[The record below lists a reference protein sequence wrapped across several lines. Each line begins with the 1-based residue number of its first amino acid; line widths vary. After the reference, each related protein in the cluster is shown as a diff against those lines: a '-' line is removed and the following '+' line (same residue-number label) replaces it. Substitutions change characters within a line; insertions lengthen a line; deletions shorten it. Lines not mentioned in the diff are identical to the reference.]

1 MDSGSEAS
9 SVHIFP
15 ASRVFLS
22 GSGRPPG
29 KISASAIVDVVCAVR
44 ELNTAVVPSC
54 IEAAAAV
61 HDFFVKLNVESVCLP
76 VSVRAANWRIG
87 ELLSFRRLRQ
97 NVKALTSGL
106 PVSRSRSDGQDSEDG
121 WAGHLVV
128 IVDGFWLVDPTLDF
142 LAPLDPDLRLAPLV
156 SDKGR
161 RLLDGRRTA
170 VELDGTFVDYVRDDQ
185 NQRYVTALTWG
196 QASRTKMLHWVLGTV
211 ISNEASEAYRL
222 LVERSRQANRQ
233 NPGDRSGKP

>member
-1 MDSGSEAS
+1 MDSGSEPS
-9 SVHIFP
+9 SVHTFP

-22 GSGRPPG
+22 GNAQSPS
-29 KISASAIVDVVCAVR
+29 KISASEIVDVVCAVR

-54 IEAAAAV
+54 IQASAAV
-61 HDFFVKLNVESVCLP
+61 HDFFVKMNVQSVCLP
-76 VSVRAANWRIG
+76 VSVRAANWRISK
-87 ELLSFRRLRQ
+87 LFSFRHLSRT
-97 NVKALTSGL
+97 VKALTHGL
-106 PVSRSRSDGQDSEDG
+106 PVSRSGGADSEDA

-128 IVDGFWLVDPTLDF
+128 VVDSFWLVDPTLDF
-142 LAPLDPDLRLAPLV
+142 LAPLDPDLRLAPLI

-161 RLLDGRRTA
+161 SLLDGRRTT